1 MPISEKV
8 TILPSEDRRCVKCGR
23 DLPKGRKKYC
33 HYCQPFKAYH
43 KPKAKA
49 DPDAEYTLAD
59 RAAQADAYGLS
70 YGKFMALLK
79 NGGQLP
85 PMRHPVRWPPGSAHI
100 GE

>member
-1 MPISEKV
+1 M

-49 DPDAEYTLAD
+49 DPNAEYTLED
-59 RAAQADAYGLS
+59 RVAQADAYGLS
-70 YGKFMALLK
+70 YGNFRAMLDNGSKLPAL
-79 NGGQLP
+79 
-85 PMRHPVRWPPGSAHI
+85 RHPVRWPPGSAHI